1 MVLLAAVSA
10 FTFNMLSKPQKSSS
24 SQPSAP
30 IEDSVQPGLPPKQ
43 SNSTSPAASSQ
54 ALAEKTVDKVPMA
67 GSEGPSSI
75 DEILTG
81 SMPNQKTDATLA
93 SIVAEPGTATG
104 EREMPPALSLIHI

>member
-1 MVLLAAVSA
+1 
-10 FTFNMLSKPQKSSS
+10 
-24 SQPSAP
+24 
-30 IEDSVQPGLPPKQ
+30 
-43 SNSTSPAASSQ
+43 
-54 ALAEKTVDKVPMA
+54 MA

-104 EREMPPALSLIHI
+104 EREMPPAEVGSQALRNAAERAMRRHNSLSPLSRWRRRHQDVTRAAHWYQKAALAAPQPPCDAV